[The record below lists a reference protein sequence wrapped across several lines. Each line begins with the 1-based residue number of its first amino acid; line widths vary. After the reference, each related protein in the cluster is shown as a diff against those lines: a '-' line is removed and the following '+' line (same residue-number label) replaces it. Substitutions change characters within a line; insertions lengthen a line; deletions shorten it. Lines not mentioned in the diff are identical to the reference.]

1 MVLRKYYPK
10 IIDKLDVSEFRGIK
24 KCEEEL
30 EFSKFTIL
38 IGQNNS
44 GKTAILEA
52 IYLML
57 EKTGND
63 PFFENRK
70 SYIVQNMHAGPTS
83 SLIYGYDGVANIRYS
98 LGGNRLKLQI
108 DRNGIY
114 DFFVGDERWLGKIED
129 YSHLSQI
136 LKIKVD
142 PTEDILKSFDYNT
155 LFIPTKTDIKSLK
168 EILGREA
175 DRMTKIGAHRSIIK
189 LINECVNDNFTEIVL
204 ETMRVRKE
212 INDNILYIK
221 LEDLGQGL
229 VKTIPPLLWI
239 ETHKPKLLLWDD
251 FEISAHPSLIRNLIK
266 WLSEKDMQVII
277 STHSIDVL
285 SEIIDE
291 SPKDATVLQLSKTQ
305 EDILLHKK
313 LSLDDLEVIMEKGSH
328 DPRLLTEALQL

>member
-1 MVLRKYYPK
+1 MVLKKYYPK
-10 IIDKLDVSEFRGIK
+10 MIDRLNISEFRGIK
-24 KCEEEL
+24 KCKDEL

-57 EKTGND
+57 EKTGKD
-63 PFFENRK
+63 PFFEKRK
-70 SYIVQNMHAGPTS
+70 SHVVQTMHANSPS
-83 SLIYGYDGVANIRYS
+83 SLIYGYYGVANISYS
-98 LGGNRLKLQI
+98 SGGNSLKLQI
-108 DRNGIY
+108 DRNGNY
-114 DFFVGDERWLGKIED
+114 DFFMEDKKWQGNIDD
-129 YSHLSQI
+129 YSRLSQI
-136 LKIKVD
+136 LKITVD
-142 PTEDILKSFDYNT
+142 PTEDIASSFDYNM
-155 LFIPTKTDIKSLK
+155 LFIPTKIDIRSLK
-168 EILGREA
+168 EIIEREA

-189 LINECVNDNFTEIVL
+189 LINECVNDNFTEIIL

-212 INDNILYIK
+212 INDNIQYIK

-251 FEISAHPSLIRNLIK
+251 FEISAHPSLIRNIIK

-285 SEIIDE
+285 SEFIDE

-305 EDILLHKK
+305 EDLLLHKK
-313 LSLDDLEVIMEKGSH
+313 LSLDDLEVIMEQGSH